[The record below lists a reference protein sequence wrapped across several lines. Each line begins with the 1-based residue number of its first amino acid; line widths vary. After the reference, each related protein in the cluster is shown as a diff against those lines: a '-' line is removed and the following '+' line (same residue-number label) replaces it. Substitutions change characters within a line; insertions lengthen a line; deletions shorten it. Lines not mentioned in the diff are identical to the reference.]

1 MSDRTVVIIGASS
14 RREKFSNKAVRAFT
28 DEGYTVYAIH
38 PKEET
43 VEGLPVYRT
52 VADIPGSV
60 AIANLYVSPAI
71 GINLLERFKEKG
83 IGAVYVNPGAD
94 SPELLARG
102 AELGLEMRA
111 ECSILA
117 IGRTPAQYP

>member
-1 MSDRTVVIIGASS
+1 MSEQTVVIIGASS
-14 RREKFSNKAVRAFT
+14 RRNKFANKAVRAFT
-28 DEGYTVYAIH
+28 DAGYTVYAIH
-38 PKEET
+38 PKEQE
-43 VEGLPVYRT
+43 VEGLTVYRD

-60 AIANLYVSPAI
+60 AVANLYVSPAI
-71 GINLLERFKEKG
+71 GINLLEGFKDKG
-83 IGAVYVNPGAD
+83 ISTGYVNPGAD
-94 SPELLARG
+94 SPELLDKG